1 MTRCCSQ
8 SEWTRGE
15 TSHQSLTRIFKVG
28 KRDAAA
34 KKEPNTSAVSRC
46 SSCHISTKEVSLL
59 KEMERRERRN
69 EEMEE
74 WKYLVQVHKDLCVS
88 PLSTGERD
96 SPQSPVGLSPS
107 RSRSVWPSYPRIH
120 LASPRRPAT
129 PRPGSHS
136 ETAIKASSASSS
148 SSSAVNYQDKL
159 MEPRATWNVFIPV
172 TWAPQ
177 SSRCSTETSVRPR
190 WRWNL
195 ELYTSHWDREREKK
209 RLQHQANMIQ
219 TINNTHPPLHLHSEF
234 HMCRQL

>member
-1 MTRCCSQ
+1 MFQLPHFNKRSK
-8 SEWTRGE
+8 S
-15 TSHQSLTRIFKVG
+15 FKRNG
-28 KRDAAA
+28 KKR
-34 KKEPNTSAVSRC
+34 KKKWRNGRVEISG
-46 SSCHISTKEVSLL
+46 SSP
-59 KEMERRERRN
+59 
-69 EEMEE
+69 
-74 WKYLVQVHKDLCVS
+74 QGPLCVTS
-88 PLSTGERD
+88 QHRRERD

-129 PRPGSHS
+129 PQPGSHS
-136 ETAIKASSASSS
+136 ETAIKASSASS

-177 SSRCSTETSVRPR
+177 SSQCSTETSVRLR

-195 ELYTSHWDREREKK
+195 ELYTSHWDKDRETK
-209 RLQHQANMIQ
+209 RLQHQDSMIQ
-219 TINNTHPPLHLHSEF
+219 TINNTHPPLHLHTEF